1 MIEAEEESSAS
12 FLGVLRMNIKWVFGI
27 GIGIAL
33 IASFYFVVQL
43 NLNMAVL
50 SMVGLFTLTN
60 GLRSKTFHDQG
71 LVRESNWMKW
81 VSLFFALAFIV
92 LIIIYSVI

>member
-1 MIEAEEESSAS
+1 MRPERNLRLLY
-12 FLGVLRMNIKWVFGI
+12 LGVLQMKIKWLFGI

-33 IASFYFVVQL
+33 IASFYFVIQL

-50 SMVGLFTLTN
+50 SMVGLFALTN

-71 LVRESNWMKW
+71 LVRESKWMKW
-81 VSLFFALAFIV
+81 VSLFFVLAFIV
-92 LIIIYSVI
+92 LIIIFSVI

>member
-12 FLGVLRMNIKWVFGI
+12 FLGVLRMNIKWIFGI

-33 IASFYFVVQL
+33 IVSFYFVVQL

-50 SMVGLFTLTN
+50 SMVGLFALTN

-71 LVRESNWMKW
+71 LIRESNWMKW

>member
-1 MIEAEEESSAS
+1 
-12 FLGVLRMNIKWVFGI
+12 
-27 GIGIAL
+27 
-33 IASFYFVVQL
+33 
-43 NLNMAVL
+43 
-50 SMVGLFTLTN
+50 MVGLFALTN

-92 LIIIYSVI
+92 LIIIYSVL

>member
-1 MIEAEEESSAS
+1 MNEAEEESSA
-12 FLGVLRMNIKWVFGI
+12 FFWGVLRMHIKWMFRI

-33 IASFYFVVQL
+33 IASIYFVVQL

-50 SMVGLFTLTN
+50 SMVALFALTN

>member
-12 FLGVLRMNIKWVFGI
+12 FLGVLRMNIKWIFGI

-33 IASFYFVVQL
+33 ISSFYFVVQL
-43 NLNMAVL
+43 NLNLAVL
-50 SMVGLFTLTN
+50 SMVGLFALTN

-92 LIIIYSVI
+92 LIIIYSVL

>member
-1 MIEAEEESSAS
+1 MRPERNLRLLY
-12 FLGVLRMNIKWVFGI
+12 LGVLLMKIKWMFGI
-27 GIGIAL
+27 GIAIAI

-50 SMVGLFTLTN
+50 SMVALFALTN

-71 LVRESNWMKW
+71 LVRESKWMRW
-81 VSLFFALAFIV
+81 VSLFFVLAFIV

>member
-1 MIEAEEESSAS
+1 MRPERNLRLLY
-12 FLGVLRMNIKWVFGI
+12 LGVLQMKIKWMFGI
-27 GIGIAL
+27 GIGIAI

-50 SMVGLFTLTN
+50 SMVGMFALTN

-71 LVRESNWMKW
+71 LVRESKWMRW
-81 VSLFFALAFIV
+81 VSLFFVLAFIV